1 METFCYYLLKSGLV
15 LGLFFLCYQFLLSR
29 ETFYTFNR
37 SFLLLGLFTSVLF
50 PLIYITNTTTLPVQH
65 ISEATN
71 NIILPNE
78 QNNFIGNSPFNI
90 ALAIYGIGASLFLM
104 KFLLQ
109 IYKLRKL
116 IQNGNKKHIDS
127 ISHTVTTDNVTPFS
141 FFNAIIYNPSLHDKK
156 ELKSIIS
163 HEEVHAQQKHSYD
176 VVFMEIFL
184 ALQWFNP
191 FAWYYRIAIKQN
203 LEFLADTDNTEI
215 KLNKKDYQYIL
226 LKQAVGQQNLSII
239 NPFFNSL
246 IKNRIV
252 MINQQKS
259 KKVNAIKSLFI
270 LPMLAFFLIS
280 FNTKKVYTTNEKNI
294 SDNTI
299 EILIDKNTTDAQL
312 VKIKNDLIKES
323 FDFSYT
329 TVRNKNS
336 EIQNIS
342 IEINGGNK
350 NKGEVSS
357 RFNSASD
364 NDTIDKIHI
373 IIDTDKNSIFISHV
387 DVAHNVTSAKKT
399 SNSNNNQQ
407 ISISTSSSGE
417 YDLKV
422 SEETDN
428 GFKFISGND
437 NKEPLFFVD
446 GKKWESNEVSNL
458 DPNKIASMNVI
469 KGLSAQEKYGEDGK
483 NGVVEITLKK

>member
-1 METFCYYLLKSGLV
+1 M
-15 LGLFFLCYQFLLSR
+15 
-29 ETFYTFNR
+29 
-37 SFLLLGLFTSVLF
+37 
-50 PLIYITNTTTLPVQH
+50 
-65 ISEATN
+65 
-71 NIILPNE
+71 
-78 QNNFIGNSPFNI
+78 
-90 ALAIYGIGASLFLM
+90 
-104 KFLLQ
+104 
-109 IYKLRKL
+109 
-116 IQNGNKKHIDS
+116 
-127 ISHTVTTDNVTPFS
+127 
-141 FFNAIIYNPSLHDKK
+141 
-156 ELKSIIS
+156 
-163 HEEVHAQQKHSYD
+163 VHAQQKHSYD
-176 VVFMEIFL
+176 VIFMEIFL

-246 IKNRIV
+246 IKKRIV

-270 LPMLAFFLIS
+270 LPMLALFLIS
-280 FNTKKVYTTNEKNI
+280 FNTKEVYTTNEKNI

-299 EILIDKNTTDAQL
+299 EILIDKNTTDNQL
-312 VKIKNDLIKES
+312 VKIKNDLIKEG
-323 FDFSYT
+323 FDFSFT

-350 NKGEVSS
+350 SKGEVSS

-387 DVAHNVTSAKKT
+387 DVAHKVTSAKKT

-446 GKKWESNEVSNL
+446 GKKWESKDVSNL
-458 DPNKIASMNVI
+458 DPSKIASMNVI